1 MANDEQ
7 AIRNLV
13 ASWLSAS
20 KAGDT
25 QKVLSLMADDVVFLM
40 PGHEPMRG
48 KSAFAASQSAL
59 QQFDLDASS
68 DIQEINVLGEWA
80 YVWTKLSVV
89 MTPKNGGPPKRRAG
103 NTLSILQK
111 RAGNWVIFR
120 DANMLAEASK

>member
-1 MANDEQ
+1 MSNDEQ
-7 AIRNLV
+7 AIRDLV
-13 ASWLSAS
+13 ATWLSAS

-40 PGHEPMRG
+40 PGREPMRG
-48 KSAFAASQSAL
+48 RSAFAATQPPL

-68 DIQEINVLGEWA
+68 DIQEIKVFGEWA

-89 MTPKNGGPPKRRAG
+89 MTPKMGGTPVKRVG
-103 NTLSILQK
+103 NTLSILKKQ
-111 RAGNWVIFR
+111 AGTWVIFR

>member
-1 MANDEQ
+1 MANAEQ

-13 ASWLSAS
+13 ATWLSAS

-40 PGHEPMRG
+40 PGQEPMRG

-89 MTPKNGGPPKRRAG
+89 MTPRKSGAPKKRAG

-111 RAGNWVIFR
+111 RAGTWVIFR
-120 DANMLAEASK
+120 DANMLAEAPK